1 MYNILIAEDHG
12 IVRIG
17 TTLLV
22 KELFVTV
29 QVDEAGDFNKSLKM
43 LGEKTYDLL
52 ILDINIPGGNTFNM
66 IEVARLRQKDLP
78 ILIFSSYD
86 EELYALRF
94 LEAGANG
101 YVSKDAPTDE
111 IKVAIKKVLEKKSY
125 VSKLVQDQ
133 LLTMFKDKSN
143 KSGITSL
150 SNRELEIIRLL
161 IKGIGTKEA
170 GQILNLQKNTIST
183 YKARIFKK
191 LQVNNIIELADKVK
205 IA

>member
-12 IVRIG
+12 IVRVG

-29 QVDEAGDFNKSLKM
+29 QVDEAGDFNKTLKM

-66 IEVARLRQKDLP
+66 IEVARLRQKDIP

-94 LEAGANG
+94 LEPGATG

-111 IKVAIKKVLEKKSY
+111 IKNAIKKVIEKK
-125 VSKLVQDQ
+125 
-133 LLTMFKDKSN
+133 
-143 KSGITSL
+143 
-150 SNRELEIIRLL
+150 
-161 IKGIGTKEA
+161 
-170 GQILNLQKNTIST
+170 
-183 YKARIFKK
+183 
-191 LQVNNIIELADKVK
+191 
-205 IA
+205 